1 MITEQLSREKI
12 RLYKNLWNEYHTKLK
27 ANRKTG
33 EDVMNY
39 LLSKYQLRRIDSN
52 KAKKVVIDNVLQN
65 IVNAEK
71 LHLDKKPDPIAFYIE
86 KKGNGVILF
95 EEQDEIF
102 KGQKIFV
109 GIDLSSGYYCVEGSS
124 FLWDEL
130 CAFQGLDEIDLKNYV
145 KVAQYILCLK
155 RFNMLE
161 IN

>member
-1 MITEQLSREKI
+1 MITEQLSQEKI

-39 LLSKYQLRRIDSN
+39 LLSKYSLIRIEDN
-52 KAKKVVIDNVLQN
+52 KAEKVVIDNVLQN

-71 LHLDKKPDPIAFYIE
+71 LPFDKKPDPVAFYIE
-86 KKGNGVILF
+86 KKGNGIILF

-102 KGQKIFV
+102 KGQNIFV

-124 FLWDEL
+124 LLWDEL
-130 CAFQGLDEIDLKNYV
+130 CVFQGLDEIDLENYV
-145 KVAQYILCLK
+145 KVAEYILCLK
-155 RFNMLE
+155 RFNML
-161 IN
+161 

>member
-1 MITEQLSREKI
+1 MITEQLSQEKI

-39 LLSKYQLRRIDSN
+39 LLSKYSLIRIEDN
-52 KAKKVVIDNVLQN
+52 KAEKVVIDNVLQN

-71 LHLDKKPDPIAFYIE
+71 LPFDKKPDPVAFYIE
-86 KKGNGVILF
+86 KKGNGIILF

-102 KGQKIFV
+102 KGENIFV

-124 FLWDEL
+124 LLWDEL
-130 CAFQGLDEIDLKNYV
+130 CVFQGLDEIDLENYV
-145 KVAQYILCLK
+145 KVAEYILCLK
-155 RFNMLE
+155 RFNML
-161 IN
+161 